1 MGSQLST
8 LLRSKY
14 TMLPTKDTDTE
25 IRQVRVDQSMEE
37 DGKDVSGFHSLRRLL
52 ARYLSR
58 ER

>member
-1 MGSQLST
+1 MGPHLST

-25 IRQVRVDQSMEE
+25 IRQVGADQSAKEE
-37 DGKDVSGFHSLRRLL
+37 SKDVSGFHTLRRLL